1 MDKLSPDLIRAGLG
15 TRWLAQRIVYY
26 DCIGST
32 NDEARR
38 LALEGTPNGTLVI
51 ADVQTAGRGR
61 LQRAWLAPPGQA
73 LLFSLVFYPPFG
85 PQEAYQLTMLASL
98 ACVEAIAAQTG
109 LQPAIKWPNDLLLGR
124 RKLAGI
130 LSEMCGLDDGLYVVV
145 GIGLNVNVD
154 LTAWPELQPQA
165 TSLREALGWAV
176 PRIPLLQET
185 LRRIERRYDRMA
197 AGESPYG
204 DWLEHLATV
213 GQQVRVTTHEETL
226 EGLAKG
232 ADPDG
237 ALVLELPD
245 GTLRHI
251 RVGDVESLR

>member
-1 MDKLSPDLIRAGLG
+1 MDELSPEHIRAGLG
-15 TRWLAQRIVYY
+15 TRWLAHRVVCYER
-26 DCIGST
+26 IGST

-51 ADVQTAGRGR
+51 ANEQTAGRGR
-61 LQRAWLAPPGQA
+61 LRRAWVAPPGQA
-73 LLFSLVFYPPFG
+73 LLFSLVFYVPLS

-98 ACVEAIAAQTG
+98 ACVEAIAAQTR

-130 LSEMCGLDDGLYVVV
+130 LSEICGLDDGVSVVV
-145 GIGLNVNVD
+145 GVGLNVNVD
-154 LTAWPELQPQA
+154 FAAWPELQQQA
-165 TSLREALGWAV
+165 TSLREALGWPV
-176 PRIPLLQET
+176 PRIPLLQEI
-185 LRRIERRYDRMA
+185 LRRMEDRYERMA
-197 AGESPYG
+197 AGQSPYS
-204 DWLEHLATV
+204 DWLEHLATL
-213 GQQVRVTTHEETL
+213 GQQVRVITHEETL

-237 ALVLELPD
+237 ALVLQLPD
-245 GTLRHI
+245 GALRRI